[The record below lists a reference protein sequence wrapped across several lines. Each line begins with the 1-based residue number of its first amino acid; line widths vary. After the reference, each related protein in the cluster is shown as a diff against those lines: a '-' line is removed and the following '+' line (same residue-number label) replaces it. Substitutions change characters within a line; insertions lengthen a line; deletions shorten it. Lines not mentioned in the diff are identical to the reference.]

1 MGTTGPGER
10 VAALRAPRAQFALA
24 LAVVGAIG
32 VVLPVVVARRYGA
45 LGVPRGDDWSY
56 LRTLFRWVDSGELD
70 FNNWV
75 SMSLLGQLVLA
86 APVAMWR
93 GRDVAGAQLVTAVLA
108 FGAMWG
114 VLATGTALFRRVWT
128 AAFVT
133 IAVAA
138 APFWA
143 ILATSFMTDVPAFA
157 CVMVTIALGAR
168 ALRTPETSLPLVV
181 AAGCVGMFGFTVR
194 EYAVFP
200 LIALLVLAV
209 VRFGGEGRRRAQ
221 LATLALAGVALVGAV
236 AFLAYWR
243 TIPAGKPFSPT
254 FPDRHAVSVL
264 AYKGAGMVRLLGLV
278 LVPVLLLARPV
289 ALLRRSWSAC
299 AGLVTTLVVVTAAW
313 LTATGI
319 ASPRIAF
326 AGNYVTPIGA
336 LGDGVSTG
344 RRPELIPGPLFDALI
359 VLGTI
364 AAILLAAIAAAPLH
378 ALWTRLRARRFTPEG
393 SPAMFV
399 ACTAVLYAAG
409 YTLAALA
416 GLPLYDRYV
425 LPLIA
430 LVGLLVAGAGVRAAE
445 VVETATRPTSR
456 ASAPAGRWARRGA
469 AIALAVSLL
478 LGTVYAADSAS
489 FDGARWHVAA
499 DAVRAGWAPRQIGG
513 SFEWVNFHSLRPGT
527 LARQRGRVRFCV
539 VVRVAPD
546 PARLDRRRVVAV
558 RTYRR
563 PLQDDVRV
571 VASRTNR
578 LCLPRLRFAP

>member
-1 MGTTGPGER
+1 MGTTRRGER
-10 VAALRAPRAQFALA
+10 GAALRAPRVQFALA
-24 LAVVGAIG
+24 LAAVGAIG

-56 LRTLFRWVDSGELD
+56 LRTLFRWVDSGELN

-75 SMSLLGQLVLA
+75 SMALLGQLLLA

-93 GRDVAGAQLVTAVLA
+93 GRDVASAQLVTAVLA

-114 VLATGTALFRRVWT
+114 VLATGTALFRRVWI

-157 CVMVTIALGAR
+157 CVMITIALGAR
-168 ALRTPETSLPLVV
+168 ALRGSETSFPLVV

-200 LIALLVLAV
+200 LIALVVLAA
-209 VRFGGEGRRRAQ
+209 VRFGDEGRRREQ
-221 LATLALAGVALVGAV
+221 LTTLALAGLAVVGAV

-278 LVPVLLLARPV
+278 LVPVLLIARPV

-299 AGLVTTLVVVTAAW
+299 AGLVVALVAVTAAW

-319 ASPRIAF
+319 AAPRIAF

-344 RRPELIPGPLFDALI
+344 RRPELIPGPLFDTLI
-359 VLGTI
+359 VLGTV
-364 AAILLAAIAAAPLH
+364 AAIFLAAIAAAPLH
-378 ALWTRLRARRFTPEG
+378 ELWTRLRARRFAPEG

-399 ACTAVLYAAG
+399 AGTAALYAGG

-430 LVGLLVAGAGVRAAE
+430 LVGLLVANAGLRIAGATESAIRTPSGAGA
-445 VVETATRPTSR
+445 
-456 ASAPAGRWARRGA
+456 WARRGA
-469 AIALAVSLL
+469 LVALAVSLL

-578 LCLPRLRFAP
+578 LCLPRLRLATP